1 MLGGDRVVKNS
12 GRYVVYLRKSR
23 ADAEAEARGEGE
35 TLLKHEKALLAVAA
49 RKNLPITDIYREIV
63 SGDTIAARPQMQRL
77 LSEVEDGKWDGV
89 LVMEIERL
97 ARGDT
102 IDQGVMAQT
111 FKYSCTKIITPNKD
125 YDPQDEFDEEYFE
138 FGLFMSRREYKTI
151 NRRLQRGREASAKE
165 GRYQGSRAPYGYER
179 FRNQENAPTLRTI
192 SEQAEVVKLIFE
204 YYVYGETRTGGERR
218 RLGIQ
223 ALARKLNEMKIP
235 PATHDYW
242 QKETLKNILTNP
254 VYIGKIRWG
263 YRKKQTKIVN
273 GQRVFTR
280 PIHAGNEYIL
290 ANGLH
295 DAIVE
300 EDIFT
305 RAQELLSEQPS
316 APVGYKNDVKNPM
329 AGLIICGKCGR
340 KMTLRKALNE
350 KKKDYLVCHNPECN
364 NVSTPLHLVE
374 ERLTAA
380 LRAWLDNYKL
390 DWSQAKMKQD
400 STTKSNLL
408 EEAIDRTRTE
418 RKELDVQLTNTYDL
432 LERGVYTTEIFLER
446 SKSISERIVQ
456 TQSEL
461 AYLQNELEQEKNTK
475 VKMNEII
482 PRLEKIMELYDALK
496 TAGDKNRLLKEIL
509 EKAVYVKEKSGAY
522 RGTSADDFEL
532 TIYPKLAGEEILS
545 PLPQNSDDET
555 ALG

>member
-1 MLGGDRVVKNS
+1 MAKNS

-35 TLLKHEKALLAVAA
+35 TLLRHEKALLALAA
-49 RKNLPITDIYREIV
+49 RKNLPISDIYREIV
-63 SGDTIAARPQMQRL
+63 SGDTIGARPQMQRL

-111 FKYSCTKIITPNKD
+111 FKYSGTKIITPHKD
-125 YDPQDEFDEEYFE
+125 YDPHNEFDEEYFE

-151 NRRLQRGREASAKE
+151 NRRLQRGREASARE
-165 GRYQGSRAPYGYER
+165 GRYQGSRAPYGYKR
-179 FRNQENAPTLRTI
+179 IRNRENAPTLQI
-192 SEQAEVVKLIFE
+192 IPEQAEVVKLIFE
-204 YYVYGETRTGGERR
+204 YYVYGETKTSGERR

-242 QKETLKNILTNP
+242 QKETLKNIITNP

-273 GQRVFTR
+273 GQKVFTR
-280 PIHAGNEYIL
+280 PVHAGNEYIL
-290 ANGLH
+290 ADGLH
-295 DAIVE
+295 SAIIDE
-300 EDIFT
+300 EIFN

-316 APVGYKNDVKNPM
+316 VPVSYKRDIKNPL
-329 AGLIICGKCGR
+329 AGLIICGKCGQ
-340 KMTLRKALNE
+340 KMTLRKAPNA
-350 KKKDYLVCHNPECN
+350 KKKDYLVCHNRECS
-364 NVSTPLHLVE
+364 NVSAPLHLVE
-374 ERLTAA
+374 ERLITA
-380 LRAWLDNYKL
+380 LYAWLDHYKL
-390 DWSQAKMKQD
+390 DWSLAKTRSDRNTVK
-400 STTKSNLL
+400 TNLL
-408 EEAIDRTRTE
+408 EGAIDRSRTE
-418 RKELDVQLTNTYDL
+418 HKDLDAQLSNTYDL
-432 LERGVYTTEIFLER
+432 LERGIYTTGIFLER
-446 SKSISERIVQ
+446 SRSISERIAQ

-461 AYLQNELEQEKNTK
+461 EFLRTELEHEKNK
-475 VKMNEII
+475 VTLTDEIS
-482 PRLEKIMELYDALK
+482 PSLEQIMEVYDVLK

-532 TIYPKLAGEEILS
+532 TIYPKLAGEEMLS

-555 ALG
+555 T